1 MSKTWYEELFG
12 ESPDVA
18 LLPVLRIEPN
28 TTVLVQVVRNHG
40 VVTFTDGRKAL
51 LLEVKHQGKSHRFY
65 VRNKALAKELFR
77 IESEKGTLEK
87 LTLRIKR
94 IPLDE
99 QRTTYEV
106 EVVE

>member
-18 LLPVLRIEPN
+18 LLPALRIEPG
-28 TTVLVQVVRNHG
+28 TTVLVQITKNHG
-40 VVTFTDGRKAL
+40 VVQFADGRKAL
-51 LLEVKHQGKSHRFY
+51 LLEVKHQGRNYRFY
-65 VRNKALAKELFR
+65 VRNKALAKQLYK
-77 IESEKGTLEK
+77 IEAEKGTLEK

-99 QRTTYEV
+99 NRTTYEV